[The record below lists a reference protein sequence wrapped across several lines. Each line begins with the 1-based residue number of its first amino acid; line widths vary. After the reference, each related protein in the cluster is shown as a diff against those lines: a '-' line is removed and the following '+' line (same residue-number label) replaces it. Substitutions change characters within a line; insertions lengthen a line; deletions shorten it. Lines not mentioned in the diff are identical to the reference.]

1 MKAIIVVLLF
11 LAPVYGQ
18 DDRYRIGNGDVLDI
32 RIYNRPQL
40 SREAIRVEVS
50 AFAARL
56 GALAVRFGAL
66 ALRLGALALRFGACL
81 LLAAL
86 AGFASLAAADPE
98 DSDPDLAKRDQDY
111 AAGKAA
117 AERKDWAAAIQLYQ
131 RAERRNPEQADLQNS
146 LGFAYRNLK
155 QYDLAFK
162 HYKRAIEIDPRHRG
176 AHEYIGEAYLMTGDL
191 KSAEVH
197 LVALRKICL
206 LPCEELTDL
215 ERAVEKY
222 RTRK

>member
-1 MKAIIVVLLF
+1 
-11 LAPVYGQ
+11 LA
-18 DDRYRIGNGDVLDI
+18 LC
-32 RIYNRPQL
+32 
-40 SREAIRVEVS
+40 
-50 AFAARL
+50 
-56 GALAVRFGAL
+56 
-66 ALRLGALALRFGACL
+66 ALRLAHCLAFCACCCWR
-81 LLAAL
+81 

-162 HYKRAIEIDPRHRG
+162 HYKRAIEIDPAIAVR
-176 AHEYIGEAYLMTGDL
+176 TNT
-191 KSAEVH
+191 SA
-197 LVALRKICL
+197 R
-206 LPCEELTDL
+206 
-215 ERAVEKY
+215 
-222 RTRK
+222 RT

>member
-1 MKAIIVVLLF
+1 MTSFV
-11 LAPVYGQ
+11 
-18 DDRYRIGNGDVLDI
+18 
-32 RIYNRPQL
+32 
-40 SREAIRVEVS
+40 
-50 AFAARL
+50 
-56 GALAVRFGAL
+56 VRF
-66 ALRLGALALRFGACL
+66 RACL
-81 LLAAL
+81 LVAAL

-111 AAGKAA
+111 AAGKEA
-117 AERKDWAAAIQLYQ
+117 AERKDWAEAVKLYQ
-131 RAERRNPEQADLQNS
+131 RAEKRHPDQADLQNS
-146 LGFAYRNLK
+146 LGYAYRNLK
-155 QYDLAFK
+155 QFDLAFK

-197 LVALRKICL
+197 LAALRKICL

-222 RTRK
+222 RGKK

>member
-1 MKAIIVVLLF
+1 MTSFV
-11 LAPVYGQ
+11 
-18 DDRYRIGNGDVLDI
+18 
-32 RIYNRPQL
+32 
-40 SREAIRVEVS
+40 
-50 AFAARL
+50 
-56 GALAVRFGAL
+56 VRF
-66 ALRLGALALRFGACL
+66 RACL
-81 LLAAL
+81 LVAAL

-111 AAGKAA
+111 AAGKEA
-117 AERKDWAAAIQLYQ
+117 AERKDWAEAVKLYQ
-131 RAERRNPEQADLQNS
+131 RAEKRHPDQADLQNS
-146 LGFAYRNLK
+146 LGYAYRNLK
-155 QYDLAFK
+155 QFDLAFK

-215 ERAVEKY
+215 ERAIEKY
-222 RTRK
+222 RGKK

>member
-1 MKAIIVVLLF
+1 MPP
-11 LAPVYGQ
+11 APVSSPSPSPRRRAGSSSAAITP
-18 DDRYRIGNGDVLDI
+18 RTKRTA
-32 RIYNRPQL
+32 RTSP
-40 SREAIRVEVS
+40 SPPTEAAPGPRRQS
-50 AFAARL
+50 
-56 GALAVRFGAL
+56 
-66 ALRLGALALRFGACL
+66 
-81 LLAAL
+81 
-86 AGFASLAAADPE
+86 DPE

-215 ERAVEKY
+215 ERAIEKY
-222 RTRK
+222 RGKK

>member
-1 MKAIIVVLLF
+1 
-11 LAPVYGQ
+11 
-18 DDRYRIGNGDVLDI
+18 
-32 RIYNRPQL
+32 
-40 SREAIRVEVS
+40 
-50 AFAARL
+50 
-56 GALAVRFGAL
+56 
-66 ALRLGALALRFGACL
+66 
-81 LLAAL
+81 LAAVL

-131 RAERRNPEQADLQNS
+131 RAERRHPDQADLQNS
-146 LGFAYRNLK
+146 LGFAYRNLN
-155 QYDLAFK
+155 AV
-162 HYKRAIEIDPRHRG
+162 RPRVQALQASHRDRSAPSRCARIHRRG
-176 AHEYIGEAYLMTGDL
+176 VPDDGDL

-222 RTRK
+222 RTKK

>member
-1 MKAIIVVLLF
+1 M
-11 LAPVYGQ
+11 
-18 DDRYRIGNGDVLDI
+18 
-32 RIYNRPQL
+32 
-40 SREAIRVEVS
+40 S

-66 ALRLGALALRFGACL
+66 GLRLGALALRFGARL

-215 ERAVEKY
+215 ERAIEKY
-222 RTRK
+222 RGKK